1 METRP
6 LRLDRRDCRGRPLTV
21 GTPETRGELRPTPRR
36 VQTERHAGDEREE
49 FRQRRD
55 RRERRLAPSPPG
67 YARVLRQPARRAR
80 RGGSRP
86 GEMRGVR
93 ARHRLRR
100 RVGRSHS
107 RVQRQRRGI
116 PSVHRPRPRQVC
128 QLSRGGERLGPLGGR
143 RRGRPVGVLFAFA
156 RRRQIGEARP
166 PEDQARVGA
175 RQGRLDHRQ
184 RPRDRFVVTG
194 GADFQV
200 RVWNVDGSPAPR
212 AITTAAR

>member
-6 LRLDRRDCRGRPLTV
+6 LRLDRRVCRGRPLTV

-100 RVGRSHS
+100 RVGRSRS

-166 PEDQARVGA
+166 PEDQARVGTTRASGPSPTSATVSSSPAA
-175 RQGRLDHRQ
+175 RIS
-184 RPRDRFVVTG
+184 RFACGTST
-194 GADFQV
+194 AA
-200 RVWNVDGSPAPR
+200 PAPR